1 MHRRKDK
8 MRQLDGVYGVVD
20 IGAHAARLGIY
31 QHSGGNIETLENLS
45 IPLLLGS
52 DVFVKGVISPEN
64 IRESARILADFAEKM
79 RECSVSD
86 YAAFATSAVREAA
99 NQEVFI
105 DRIERMSGLKLKVL
119 QAAEEVK
126 LTHMSVKER
135 LERRLRLNS
144 RKAVVCNIGTGASQF
159 FLSDDGLLTN
169 MLSLNFGTLR
179 LREIIEQAH
188 TGKFSIHQAMDDFTA
203 NLVETVSRLVDGQ
216 DGADTLIVT
225 GGNARSIL
233 KISHSARKVAN
244 FASIG
249 KKQLKQIETR
259 ISDKSPA
266 EIAERYGISD
276 YYATGLEP
284 CCLFIDNLLKH
295 FGSDKVTVVVADT
308 RSVVL
313 GNLLREKAGQP
324 DLFDEDI
331 LAAARVIG
339 RKYRF
344 DQDHAEQVLRLA
356 LQIFDATAELHQLGA
371 KERLLLGV
379 ASILHDIGQFVD
391 TRQHHKH
398 SHYLVL
404 NSQMPGISEQEL
416 RLAAVVARYHRKALP
431 KKSHTEY
438 TGLQVDDQMTVSA
451 LAAILRVADA
461 LDRSHDA
468 RVALTGI
475 DIKEKSLSLFLSSDK
490 DVSLELLSLKR
501 KRDLFQNHFC
511 LAVKADVTG

>member
-1 MHRRKDK
+1 MKKSLKKHVD
-8 MRQLDGVYGVVD
+8 LDGVYGIVD

-31 QHSGGNIETLENLS
+31 QHSNGTIETLENLS
-45 IPLLLGS
+45 IPLLLGG
-52 DVFVKGVISPEN
+52 DVFVKGVISPAN
-64 IRESARILADFAEKM
+64 IREAARILAEFAGKM
-79 RECSVSD
+79 RECAVSD
-86 YAAFATSAVREAA
+86 YSAFATSAVREAG
-99 NQEVFI
+99 NQDVFI
-105 DRIERMSGLKLKVL
+105 NRIESVSGLNLKVL

-135 LERRLRLNS
+135 LEGRLKLKS
-144 RKAVVCNIGTGASQF
+144 RKAIVCNIGTGASQL
-159 FLSDDGLLTN
+159 FLSDGGLLTN

-188 TGKFSIHQAMDDFTA
+188 TGRLSVHQAMDDFTA

-225 GGNARSIL
+225 GGNARSLL
-233 KISHSARKVAN
+233 KISHSSRKVAN

-249 KKQLKQIETR
+249 KRQLKRIEER
-259 ISDKSPA
+259 ITNRSPA

-295 FGSDKVTVVVADT
+295 SKTDRVTVVVADT

-324 DLFDEDI
+324 DLFSEDI
-331 LAAARVIG
+331 LAAAKIIG

-344 DQDHAEQVLRLA
+344 DLEHAAQVTRLSMR
-356 LQIFDATAELHQLGA
+356 LFDLTSELHGFGS

-379 ASILHDIGQFVD
+379 AAILHDIGQFVD

-398 SHYLVL
+398 SHYLIL
-404 NSQMPGISEQEL
+404 NSQIPGLSDREL
-416 RLAAVVARYHRKALP
+416 RLAALIARYHRKALP
-431 KKSHTEY
+431 KKNHSEY
-438 TGLQVDDQMTVSA
+438 TSLPKDDQMTVSA
-451 LAAILRVADA
+451 LAALLRIADA
-461 LDRSHDA
+461 LDRSHDS
-468 RVALTGI
+468 RIELESVEFDGKTALLRIAST
-475 DIKEKSLSLFLSSDK
+475 K

-511 LAVKADVTG
+511 VSVKAEIE